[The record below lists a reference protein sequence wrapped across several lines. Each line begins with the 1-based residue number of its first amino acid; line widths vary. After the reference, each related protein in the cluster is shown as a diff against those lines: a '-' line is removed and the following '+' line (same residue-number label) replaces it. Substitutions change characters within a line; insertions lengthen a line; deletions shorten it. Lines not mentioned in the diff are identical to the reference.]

1 MRLAIGLSGELLMQ
15 HLCFTYSDS
24 FNYSLHFLFGQLLIW
39 LLLSICHISA
49 TMFSIL
55 IYGCSAF
62 VSVLFFHF
70 FKIKNRIFVVYV
82 KYLAATSRLN
92 FMGKD

>member
-1 MRLAIGLSGELLMQ
+1 MRPAIGLTGELLMQ

-24 FNYSLHFLFGQLLIW
+24 FNYSVHFLFGQLLIW

-55 IYGCSAF
+55 IYDCSAF
-62 VSVLFFHF
+62 VSVLLFHF
-70 FKIKNRIFVVYV
+70 FKNKKQDLCCVCQILGSYF
-82 KYLAATSRLN
+82 
-92 FMGKD
+92 